1 MKKVV
6 QSILQRSVTYGNISE
21 LILGRGHIS
30 KSLFTILHNWLS
42 IEVHHC
48 TKPYETLLPAATKLG
63 QGNVFTSVC
72 DSVHGGGSASVHAGM
87 PAPPGL
93 ETPPGPEAP
102 LGPGR
107 PPQTRQT
114 PPLGPDTPP
123 GKQTPA
129 YGQWAAGTH
138 PTGMHS
144 CFKGCSL

>member
-72 DSVHGGGSASVHAGM
+72 DSVHRGGCLSQCMLGCQ
-87 PAPPGL
+87 PPPDQRPPWTRQAPPR
-93 ETPPGPEAP
+93 
-102 LGPGR
+102 PGR
-107 PPQTRQT
+107 PPPR
-114 PPLGPDTPP
+114 PGRHPP
-123 GKQTPA
+123 GSRRQHTVNERPVRILLECILVLKVA
-129 YGQWAAGTH
+129 
-138 PTGMHS
+138 HS
-144 CFKGCSL
+144 KHR